1 LSATQGVKRTG
12 SPQAVQK
19 LQDDFYMVQ
28 VTLSEAPS
36 ADWKRVFYETQLAPP
51 PDFPPRSVDISSA
64 SLRFRSD
71 AATVEQKIAL
81 VDRWIA
87 RANEKEASMS
97 GRLDEEGKRRRDA
110 HAREQLELAELTAR
124 WIKL

>member
-1 LSATQGVKRTG
+1 MSATQGVKRTG

>member
-1 LSATQGVKRTG
+1 MSATQGVKRTG

-51 PDFPPRSVDISSA
+51 PDFPPRSVDISST

-124 WIKL
+124 WTKL